1 MSLSSEKEAMATL
14 APPYIDVAVALPVAG
29 TFTFSVPDP
38 LRPFAA
44 AGKRVLVPFGT
55 RRVTGYILGPGEAE
69 GGYQIRHILD
79 ILDETPLF
87 PPEMIDFFR
96 WISRYYLH
104 PLGEVIHG
112 ALPSGLNVYDHA
124 VESLTDA
131 GRQALNRSEP
141 SPVQAAVLEALQEG
155 PLGLKEIRRRLER
168 EVPLSLIY
176 TLERKGWLS
185 RSRQLR
191 GGQTRERTER
201 WVAPADSPPET
212 VNLTAAR
219 HRVYDLLIR
228 EGAMPLRRLRKRDA
242 SASRL
247 VPPLVESGH
256 LVQFEKRVYRDP
268 FGDLIRP
275 DQPPTLTRGQHR
287 VVSAVTA
294 AMERGFST
302 HLLAGVTGSG
312 KTEVYL
318 HLAHV
323 AVRQGRGV
331 LVLVPEIALTSQMER
346 RFRAR
351 FGEGV
356 AVLHSGLSGGE
367 RYDQWR
373 RILEGGAR
381 IVIGARSAVF
391 APLRDPGL
399 IVVDE
404 EHDPSYKQER
414 DLLYNGRD
422 MAVVRAQLSG
432 CVALLGSATP
442 SIQSY
447 HNVVSGR
454 FTEHPLNR
462 RISDRPLPEV
472 EIVDLRRIP
481 DRYGARRFFTP
492 VLQRAMKETLERGE
506 QTLIFLNRRGFAT
519 YPVCGGC
526 GEAVRCKHCDITLTL
541 HQAANAYKCH
551 YCGFTRP
558 SAAGCPVCG
567 SAAIRLL
574 GFGTEKVEKAVQTLF
589 PDARTARMDR
599 DTTARKGSVL
609 RILKEL
615 RNGAIDILVGTQM
628 VTKGHDFPNI
638 TLVGIVCAD
647 LSLSFPDF
655 RAGER
660 TFQLLAQVAGRAGRG
675 EIPGRVILQTY
686 NPAHFSITT
695 ARQQDFRAFY
705 RREIDFRKTLAYPPF
720 SRLIQIRISGKDPG
734 KTRNSA
740 ERLGELCRTL
750 LSEDSASRSSVSVMG
765 PIEGAPHRVAETYR
779 WQMLLKGSTA
789 VALLRFVQ
797 TLRRREPALFGG
809 GGAVRLVID
818 VDPVNML

>member
-1 MSLSSEKEAMATL
+1 MTL
-14 APPYIDVAVALPVAG
+14 PSPYIEVAVALPVDG
-29 TFTFSVPDP
+29 TFTFSVPAA
-38 LRPFAA
+38 LSPFAA
-44 AGKRVLVPFGT
+44 TGKRVLAPFGN
-55 RRVTGYILGPGEAE
+55 RRVTGYILGEGRPPDNKG
-69 GGYQIRHILD
+69 GGYEIRHILD

-96 WISRYYLH
+96 WIARYYLY
-104 PLGEVIHG
+104 PLGEVIHN
-112 ALPSGLNVYDHA
+112 ALPAGLNVYDYT
-124 VESLTDA
+124 VESLTDE
-131 GRQALNRSEP
+131 GRQALSETGLP
-141 SPVQAAVLEALQEG
+141 PLQSAVLQTLKNS
-155 PLGLKEIRRRLER
+155 PLRLKEIRSRLKTEA
-168 EVPLSLIY
+168 PLSVIY
-176 TLERKGWLS
+176 TLEKKGWLA
-185 RSRQLR
+185 R
-191 GGQTRERTER
+191 TREMRGARTRARMER
-201 WVAPADSPPET
+201 WVALADDPPPPEAL
-212 VNLTAAR
+212 VAAR
-219 HRVYDLLIR
+219 RRIVDILIR
-228 EGAMPLRRLRKRDA
+228 EGAMPLKTLREQDR
-242 SASRL
+242 SASRR
-247 VPPLVESGH
+247 VNPLVEAGY
-256 LVQFEKRVYRDP
+256 LVVFEKPVYRDP
-268 FGDLIRP
+268 FGEVIRP
-275 DQPPTLTRGQHR
+275 DRPLTLTRAQGR
-287 VVSAVTA
+287 VVSDVSA
-294 AMERGFST
+294 AMGKGFSV

-318 HLAHV
+318 QLADV
-323 AVRQGRGV
+323 AVRRGRGV
-331 LVLVPEIALTSQMER
+331 LVLAPEIALVAQMEY

-351 FGEGV
+351 FGERV

-373 RILEGGAR
+373 RIMSGGAD

-422 MAVVRAQLSG
+422 MAVIRARHSD

-447 HNVVSGR
+447 HNAVSGR
-454 FTEHPLNR
+454 FVEHVLNR
-462 RISDRPLPEV
+462 RISDRSLPEI

-481 DRYGARRFFTP
+481 DRQGARRFFTP
-492 VLQRAMKETLERGE
+492 ALHTAMKETLDRGE

-551 YCGFTRP
+551 YCGFSRP

-567 SAAIRLL
+567 SASIKLL
-574 GFGTEKVEKAVQTLF
+574 GFGTEKVEAAVKTLF
-589 PDARTARMDR
+589 PEARAARMDR
-599 DTTARKGSVL
+599 DATARKGSL
-609 RILKEL
+609 FKILKDL
-615 RNGAIDILVGTQM
+615 RSGAIDILVGTQM

-675 EIPGRVILQTY
+675 DAPGRVILQTY
-686 NPAHFSITT
+686 NPGHFSITT

-705 RREIDFRKTLAYPPF
+705 RREIDFRKTLDYPPF
-720 SRLIQIRISGKDPG
+720 SRLIQIRISGKVSA
-734 KTRNSA
+734 KTRNAA
-740 ERLGELCRTL
+740 ERLGGLCRELLASEPTL
-750 LSEDSASRSSVSVMG
+750 RSAISVMG
-765 PIEGAPHRVAETYR
+765 PIEGSPHRVAEKYR
-779 WQMLLKGSTA
+779 WQMLLKGKTA
-789 VALLRFVQ
+789 AALHRFVEGLRF
-797 TLRRREPALFGG
+797 RDPALFGNR
-809 GGAVRLVID
+809 AVRVTVD